1 MAAAVLARRVTW
13 LRARIAK
20 ASPSAAVFSPC
31 PWFLLILIVVL
42 LVGEAGALSFRLP
55 APHTTI
61 PPLGVL
67 LVSLIMLVF
76 FASISLPRNL
86 PEWGYCVAA
95 CLILPLGN
103 TIMPAALAEA
113 IAFLPHVYDANVVEL
128 DGTLGVQ
135 PSFVV
140 GALFVRFPDLAW
152 LCAAIYAGVLLPTAI
167 LALAEGHHG
176 QRTGLGALSTFLV
189 IAGAG
194 YVIYHILPVIGPVP
208 YFGDTFPLQSTR
220 AHLPAPR
227 NCMPSLHTAWV
238 LMAFLTSRGMPLAR
252 LISGLWLALMLLA
265 TLGFGEHYLTDLVC
279 AAPFVLALRA
289 LCASD
294 LPWSARA
301 RWSSAVA
308 GVAVFC
314 VWGLAIRGAIEPAG
328 IPGLVPA
335 MMIATVTLCVIWER
349 RLARAQGLLNPLRP
363 LVVAGLN

>member
-31 PWFLLILIVVL
+31 PWFLLIIIAVL
-42 LVGEAGALSFRLP
+42 LVGEAGSLLFRLP
-55 APHTTI
+55 APHATI

-67 LVSLIMLVF
+67 IVSLIMLVF

-86 PEWGYCVAA
+86 PEWGYCIAA
-95 CLILPLGN
+95 GLILPLGN
-103 TIMPAALAEA
+103 TIMPAALTET
-113 IAFLPHVYDANVVEL
+113 IAFLPRVYDANVAAL

-140 GALFVRFPDLAW
+140 GELFVRFPDLAW
-152 LCAAIYAGVLLPTAI
+152 LCAAVYAGVLLPTAI

-176 QRTGLGALSTFLV
+176 RRTGLGALPTFLV
-189 IAGAG
+189 IAGVG
-194 YVIYHILPVIGPVP
+194 YVVYHILPVIGPVP
-208 YFGDTFPLQSTR
+208 YFGDAFPLPSTR
-220 AHLPAPR
+220 SHLPAPR

-252 LISGLWLALMLLA
+252 IISGLWLAFMLLA

-294 LPWSARA
+294 LSWSARP
-301 RWSSAVA
+301 RRSAFLV
-308 GVAVFC
+308 GVAAFC
-314 VWGLAIRGAIEPAG
+314 VWGLSIRGNLHSAAV
-328 IPGLVPA
+328 PGFVPA
-335 MMIATVTLCVIWER
+335 MMIATVTACVVWER
-349 RLARAQGLLNPLRP
+349 RLARAQGLLDPLRP
-363 LVVAGLN
+363 LVAGFN